1 MRASARTRVTFVP
14 AKVTKTIRS
23 GTPPF
28 GFPAFLAVCGAKRTR
43 DHSIAQT
50 PFRFSR
56 SPLRYSVA
64 VQSHWVVD
72 SRTAV
77 IPAMAGIQREKKPI
91 PDSCHREPCAAR
103 RGDPRLEIA
112 AVATLPRNDNIRIS
126 PKNEKS
132 PPRFPSNASSIGVT
146 DRIQASRV

>member
-28 GFPAFLAVCGAKRTR
+28 GFPAFLAACGAKRTR
-43 DHSIAQT
+43 DLPITQT
-50 PFRFSR
+50 PFRSLR

-72 SRTAV
+72 SRTVV
-77 IPAMAGIQREKKPI
+77 IPAMVGNQGKCTMP
-91 PDSCHREPCAAR
+91 
-103 RGDPRLEIA
+103 
-112 AVATLPRNDNIRIS
+112 
-126 PKNEKS
+126 
-132 PPRFPSNASSIGVT
+132 
-146 DRIQASRV
+146 